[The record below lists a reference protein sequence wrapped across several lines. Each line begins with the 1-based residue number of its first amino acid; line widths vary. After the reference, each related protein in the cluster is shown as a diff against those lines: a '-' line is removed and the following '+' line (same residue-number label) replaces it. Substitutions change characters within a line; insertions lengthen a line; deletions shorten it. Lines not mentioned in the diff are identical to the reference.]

1 MSSIKATVILVCYNR
16 FERFDEVLQAWFD
29 QVDEVIVL
37 DNSGKFKTDLDVLV
51 VSMSKNYGPVM
62 KYSMSFWARN
72 EWIIYA
78 DDDILPLPGLAKDL
92 WELKAIGDA
101 VSMIGRV
108 FDGKS
113 YYTSTGYRG
122 RNAPHIIKADWVGCG
137 CAIVH
142 RSHGAVNVRNCPV
155 DKKGICVLDD
165 WWFTRENALE
175 LYIIPTDNY
184 RFLQQGV
191 FSKRAEVRRLR
202 EEWYD
207 KHYRNKN
214 KKS

>member
-1 MSSIKATVILVCYNR
+1 MIKATVIIVCYDRFKR
-16 FERFDEVLQAWFD
+16 FEEILRSWLS

-62 KYSMSFWARN
+62 KYSMSFWAKN
-72 EWIIYA
+72 EWIVYA
-78 DDDILPLPGLAKDL
+78 DDDILPLPGFAKDL
-92 WELKAIGDA
+92 WKQKKLGSA
-101 VSMIGRV
+101 VSMIGRI

-113 YYTSTGYRG
+113 YYTSSGYRG
-122 RNAPHIIKADWVGCG
+122 RNTGKIRKADWVGCG
-137 CAIVH
+137 GAIIH

-155 DKKGICVLDD
+155 DKKGICILDD
-165 WWFTRENALE
+165 WWFTMENGLE
-175 LYIIPTDNY
+175 MYIIPTDNY

-191 FSKRAEVRRLR
+191 ISKRIEVKQLR

-207 KHYRNKN
+207 KYYRNKN
-214 KKS
+214 